1 MEKLAKEIQ
10 IWRCLRAG
18 AAAGFING
26 FFGAGGGMV
35 LVPLLVYLVGLE
47 DKLAFSSAIP
57 IILPFCIVSLV
68 IYGMDGSLPLR
79 ESVPYL
85 IGGAAGGILGG
96 LLFKKVSARFLH
108 IALGLLILFGGV
120 RLILC

>member
-1 MEKLAKEIQ
+1 METSKKIQ
-10 IWRCLRAG
+10 IWRCLIAG

-68 IYGMDGSLPLR
+68 VYGLNGSLPLR

-85 IGGAAGGILGG
+85 LGGAAGGVLGG
-96 LLFKKVSARFLH
+96 ILFKKVSARFLH
-108 IALGLLILFGGV
+108 IALGILILFGGG

>member
-1 MEKLAKEIQ
+1 METSKKIQ
-10 IWRCLRAG
+10 IWRCLIAG

-35 LVPLLVYLVGLE
+35 LVPLLIYLVGLE
-47 DKLAFSSAIP
+47 DKQAFSSAISV
-57 IILPFCIVSLV
+57 ILPFCIVSLV
-68 IYGMDGSLPLR
+68 VYVLNGSLPLH

-85 IGGAAGGILGG
+85 IGGAAGGVLGG
-96 LLFKKVSARFLH
+96 ILFKKVSARFLH
-108 IALGLLILFGGV
+108 IALGILILFGGG